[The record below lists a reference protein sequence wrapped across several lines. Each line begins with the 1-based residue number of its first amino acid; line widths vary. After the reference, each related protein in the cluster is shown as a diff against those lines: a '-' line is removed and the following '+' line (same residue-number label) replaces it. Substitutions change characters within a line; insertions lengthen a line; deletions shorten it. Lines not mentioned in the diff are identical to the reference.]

1 MSMNFEKLL
10 TNCQNRIEGE
20 SETIKFDISNGRFVL
35 NNGIRPGIGNIIEE
49 KMKTQK
55 ENEAVVNEKSE
66 NSPGILFSLRDF
78 IHNKTQKEEE
88 VVEEEDN
95 AEPEEAEEEP
105 EEEMDVEDFVD
116 EELLAKEASDSEYDL
131 GEEEEE
137 QEDNKAQIH
146 SEDESDLEVMDT
158 EANSDSDVEE
168 IKPTGKKSSE
178 GENLEADLNDL
189 ENAKQKLED
198 NLKNHNDLSEKTEN
212 VGNPE
217 SAKEFQFVNV
227 NVNEGQS
234 NRTEN
239 LIRDQT
245 ETPANENTEAPKK
258 DEISLKTKEPKIVDL
273 KGGKNSLFK
282 NISISVVGSG
292 SKPTNFDSTSTSK
305 SASDGTKSDKT
316 SKPASSKTTAG
327 SNLFS
332 AAGINVSLFKRKTDV
347 KPTNSSQNQGP
358 VPVITIGE
366 KVKAKPEITEDEEVE
381 EDTSAENLAYK
392 YDNCPHGDPLDYLCV
407 DCVVNRWKAARDFAN
422 PKPKPKPVPKPVVEE
437 TVKIDLTAE
446 PDLPSPVDPAKLLNT
461 VNWAKVFSFAGITA
475 APSNEGTKSM

>member
-1 MSMNFEKLL
+1 MNFEKLL

-35 NNGIRPGIGNIIEE
+35 NNGIRPGIGSIIEE
-49 KMKTQK
+49 KLKTQK
-55 ENEAVVNEKSE
+55 ENETVVDEKPE

-88 VVEEEDN
+88 VVEE
-95 AEPEEAEEEP
+95 AKVGPEEEEP

-116 EELLAKEASDSEYDL
+116 EELLAKEASDSEYEL
-131 GEEEEE
+131 GEEEE

-168 IKPTGKKSSE
+168 IKPTGEKSSE

-198 NLKNHNDLSEKTEN
+198 NLKTHNDLSEKKEN
-212 VGNPE
+212 VGNPDTVR
-217 SAKEFQFVNV
+217 EFQFVNV
-227 NVNEGQS
+227 NVNEGLN

-239 LIRDQT
+239 LIRDQI
-245 ETPANENTEAPKK
+245 ETPANEKTEAPKK
-258 DEISLKTKEPKIVDL
+258 DEISLKSKEPKIVDL

-292 SKPTNFDSTSTSK
+292 SKPTKNFDSTNTSK
-305 SASDGTKSDKT
+305 LASEGTKSDKS

-332 AAGINVSLFKRKTDV
+332 AAGINVSLFKRKTED
-347 KPTNSSQNQGP
+347 KPTNASQNQGP

-366 KVKAKPEITEDEEVE
+366 KVKAKPEEMTEDEEVE

-446 PDLPSPVDPAKLLNT
+446 PDLPGPAVDPAKLLNT